1 MNLLR
6 FRKKISDTGYTEL
19 ISPNNSPLDL
29 ITLGLLR
36 LQKEEKHTFISSKT
50 EIALIVLTGVC
61 KIYCSGVMSGE
72 SIGARPSVFEGPAS
86 AFYLPPNQ
94 ELNVTAETHSEI
106 AVVQVKAANK
116 GLNPRL
122 ITPSDVGNKLV
133 GKGCWRRFVS
143 DIISG
148 DFPAERFIIG
158 ETINPPGNWS
168 SSPPH
173 KHDRHNPPHES
184 QFEEV
189 YFYRFDPPQGYGLQ
203 RIYTA
208 EGDIDE
214 CYAVQQNDVV
224 AIPRGYHPVV
234 AGPGYKLYYLWILA
248 GRGREPKWY
257 EDPKHSWIH
266 DSIE

>member
-1 MNLLR
+1 MNLFR
-6 FRKKISDTGYTEL
+6 FREKINVTGYTEL
-19 ISPNNSPLDL
+19 ISPDNSPLNL

-36 LQKEEKHTFISSKT
+36 LSKKESHTFISSRD
-50 EIALIVLTGVC
+50 EIALIVLKGIC
-61 KIYCSGVMSGE
+61 KIDYSGVLSGQT
-72 SIGARPSVFEGPAS
+72 IGTRTSVFEGPAS
-86 AFYLPPNQ
+86 AFYLPPNH
-94 ELNVTAETHSEI
+94 ELDVQAEIDSEI
-106 AVVQVKAANK
+106 AIVQVRADNI
-116 GLNPRL
+116 GLKPRV
-122 ITPSDVGNKLV
+122 ITPADVRPKTV
-133 GKGCWRRFVS
+133 GKGSWRRSVF
-143 DIISG
+143 DIIGG

-173 KHDRHNPPHES
+173 KHDRHMPPYES

-248 GRGREPKWY
+248 GKGREPNWY
-257 EDPKHSWIH
+257 EDPAHSWIH
-266 DSIE
+266 DLID